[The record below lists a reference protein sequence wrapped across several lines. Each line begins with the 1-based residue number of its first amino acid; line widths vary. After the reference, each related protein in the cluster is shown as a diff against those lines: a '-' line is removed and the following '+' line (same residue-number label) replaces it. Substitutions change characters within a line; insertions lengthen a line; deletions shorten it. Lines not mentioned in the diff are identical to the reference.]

1 MRGYLNFT
9 ALVALLALAAYWLV
23 THPATPR

>member
-9 ALVALLALAAYWLV
+9 VLVALLALAAYWLL
-23 THPATPR
+23 THPVAPR